1 MRIIFVQNMS
11 NIDSIILCPHNDD
24 EALFCSSLIIRY
36 NIPVII
42 VFDSFV
48 QEKRNKLITK
58 EIRRKESENAMKI
71 LGGGLMFWGFRDDE
85 NNDEIIEEK
94 IKTLS
99 GFKRIYVPLP
109 EIDGNPQHNLI
120 GILGQ
125 KIFKEKAVMYG
136 TYKSGRSYPTGEVEL
151 ILMDKEREKKNR
163 ALDCYVSQTKLSDW
177 NKEYF
182 ENMRTMSEFLSYA

>member
-71 LGGGLMFWGFRDDE
+71 LGGGLMFWGYRDWETD
-85 NNDEIIEEK
+85 
-94 IKTLS
+94 
-99 GFKRIYVPLP
+99 R
-109 EIDGNPQHNLI
+109 
-120 GILGQ
+120 
-125 KIFKEKAVMYG
+125 
-136 TYKSGRSYPTGEVEL
+136 KSTRLNSSHSAKSRMPSS
-151 ILMDKEREKKNR
+151 
-163 ALDCYVSQTKLSDW
+163 A
-177 NKEYF
+177 
-182 ENMRTMSEFLSYA
+182 